1 MKLSEDFSKVVVT
14 AKMDKSAEGL
24 IVEDAKFWVEKPRV
38 TLVVTPVTKRRR
50 VREGLTER
58 RKREHAS

>member
-1 MKLSEDFSKVVVT
+1 MCIRDRLLALLERA
-14 AKMDKSAEGL
+14 AKARAEHL
-24 IVEDAKFWVEKPRV
+24 DPAEKPRV